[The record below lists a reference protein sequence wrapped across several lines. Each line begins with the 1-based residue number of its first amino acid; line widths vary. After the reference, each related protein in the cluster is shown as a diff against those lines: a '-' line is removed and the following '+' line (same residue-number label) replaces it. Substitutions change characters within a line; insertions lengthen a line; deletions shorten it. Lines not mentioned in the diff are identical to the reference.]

1 MSTSEED
8 TRPEVLS
15 DEKGKNE
22 EKTLWVYTYIDMM
35 APVGKKLH
43 MEAFGSEEEALT
55 RDKDLEFGANKLKMI
70 EDRRLAPVHF
80 KGGWGDFFLFRKR
93 VLKRSKKE
101 DKKTKKAL
109 TQARNTDRDEL
120 HSIRHTIPYTDEHAD
135 KLVVLRR
142 ATDTSTTSVHT
153 ETTDTANHNTTS
165 SLPYVR

>member
-35 APVGKKLH
+35 APIGKKLH

-80 KGGWGDFFLFRKR
+80 KGGWGDFFLFWKR
-93 VLKRSKKE
+93 GLKRPKRE
-101 DKKTKKAL
+101 DRNTKNPL
-109 TQARNTDRDEL
+109 PQTRNTDRDEL